1 MKRWIYEDGR
11 GQNSA
16 AAPEA
21 LRARRVILVP
31 PNPSAHTEKK
41 GAPVVNLSTNNAN
54 MAMNRSAA
62 LLSSPSACASPGDPF
77 FKFYCFKRHSF
88 FSPPPAFPSPVH
100 TLPRFI
106 LFFFFLIK
114 FYCRFFASSMAL
126 YTFLAHIQSYISTI
140 FPSSFHTFWQQ
151 WWLEFFWQLPGSYEV
166 ILWTPSRR
174 GDDYSSWFVTNYSI
188 LLFMV
193 NLTFFGRRGQPPVDK
208 RNRGKIIQ
216 KYWYRRNTP
225 K

>member
-88 FSPPPAFPSPVH
+88 FSPPRRLSQPCPHSSTLHSVFLFLNKILLPFFRLLYGVIHFPRTHSK
-100 TLPRFI
+100 LFLLFFLLRFI
-106 LFFFFLIK
+106 HFGN
-114 FYCRFFASSMAL
+114 S
-126 YTFLAHIQSYISTI
+126 
-140 FPSSFHTFWQQ
+140 
-151 WWLEFFWQLPGSYEV
+151 
-166 ILWTPSRR
+166 
-174 GDDYSSWFVTNYSI
+174 DD
-188 LLFMV
+188 
-193 NLTFFGRRGQPPVDK
+193 
-208 RNRGKIIQ
+208 
-216 KYWYRRNTP
+216 
-225 K
+225 